1 MAAAT
6 LVATAFGIIIII
18 VTAYVLAGGTLLTSE
33 VVINAQ
39 KDTTDLQMKI
49 LGTSMKVVPNI
60 SDGSSYYF
68 KDVDGYLYFYIE
80 NDGREPIR
88 DFEHIDIYLPDS
100 TPGFS
105 LYMYEESSAPSSGNW
120 TKHQIKRIIGE
131 GYFDEN
137 HFINQWDP
145 SEILII
151 KVNSQIDPNYI
162 KIVSDNGVS
171 AEWQFS

>member
-6 LVATAFGIIIII
+6 LVATAFGIILII

-33 VVINAQ
+33 VVMNAQ
-39 KDTTDLQMKI
+39 KDMTNLQTKM
-49 LGTSMKVVPNI
+49 LGTSMEVTPNI
-60 SDGSSYYF
+60 SDGSFYY
-68 KDVDGYLYFYIE
+68 KDVDGYLYFFIE

-88 DFEHIDIYLPDS
+88 DFEHIDIYLPDAV
-100 TPGFS
+100 TGFS
-105 LYMYEESSAPSSGNW
+105 LYSYEDSSTPSSGNW

-131 GYFDEN
+131 GYFEEN
-137 HFINQWDP
+137 LFINQWDP

-151 KVNSQIDPNYI
+151 KVNSPVDPNYI
-162 KIVSDNGVS
+162 KIVSDNGVT